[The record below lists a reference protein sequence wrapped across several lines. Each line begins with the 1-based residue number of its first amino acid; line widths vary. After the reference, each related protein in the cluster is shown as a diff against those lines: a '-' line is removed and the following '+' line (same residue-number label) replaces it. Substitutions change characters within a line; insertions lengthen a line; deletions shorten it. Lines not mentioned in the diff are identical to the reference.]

1 MKINR
6 QQRIS
11 MYRRTNTTRIRALA
25 VLGLAIGLACIAT
38 TAGAD
43 QRSGAERREDAR
55 TCARLGTIG
64 AGTVTCMQ
72 LLPRVISE
80 RGNAA
85 PSNQRSAQ
93 QRREDARTC
102 ARLGTIGAG
111 TVTCMQLL
119 PRALEERERTRYF
132 HD

>member
-1 MKINR
+1 
-6 QQRIS
+6 
-11 MYRRTNTTRIRALA
+11 MYGITNITPVRALA
-25 VLGLAIGLACIAT
+25 VLGLAVGLACIAS

-72 LLPRVISE
+72 LLPRVLNE
-80 RGNAA
+80 RGDGGL
-85 PSNQRSAQ
+85 SNQRSAQ
-93 QRREDARTC
+93 ERREDARTC

-119 PRALEERERTRYF
+119 PRALEERERTR
-132 HD
+132 DVQE